1 MDPMQLMMQMMH
13 RCMMGGARQPEDD
26 STIQVLPRRGNKP
39 KAMLVLENQE
49 NQVPARPPALPPPAE
64 HGIAAPEV
72 APEAAAAVAEEE
84 EVTGGA
90 CAAAIAPGLKRKASA
105 IEQLDVLVA
114 AMDGRAAE
122 QKAKK
127 ALAKAKAAAKAKA
140 EADAGGD
147 ASGEEA
153 AEGVAPKTAP
163 VPKKPAKKD
172 GPLFKV
178 LKMKNEVRITR
189 DGKVVEKITHRKG
202 KTYDTEAKAYMAA
215 IRRAGKLRKGE

>member
-26 STIQVLPRRGNKP
+26 STIQVFPRRGNKP

-49 NQVPARPPALPPPAE
+49 NQVPARQPPLPAPAE
-64 HGIAAPEV
+64 HGIVAPEV
-72 APEAAAAVAEEE
+72 APAAAAAVAEEE

-90 CAAAIAPGLKRKASA
+90 CAAAVAPGLKRKASA

-153 AEGVAPKTAP
+153 ADGAAPKTAP

-172 GPLFKV
+172 GPIFKV

-189 DGKVVEKITHRKG
+189 DGKVVEKITHGKG
-202 KTYDTEAKAYMAA
+202 KAYDTEAKAYMAA